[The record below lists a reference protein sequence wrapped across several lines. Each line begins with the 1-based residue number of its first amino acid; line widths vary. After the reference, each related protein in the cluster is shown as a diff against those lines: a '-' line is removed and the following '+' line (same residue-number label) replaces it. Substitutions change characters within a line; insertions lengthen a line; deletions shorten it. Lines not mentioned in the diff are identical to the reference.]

1 MRRLP
6 PLMSENP
13 LGLQV
18 LLVVVVP
25 AVYGAI
31 TGYFLG
37 VSEAVYLVLS
47 VLGVLGGVA
56 AGFDHVGPKAGARR
70 GIAAGSIF
78 GGFILIAYE
87 LHGEDAKAKLP
98 HPAIILILITTVLAV
113 AFASIGGWAR
123 ARAERKAV
131 SHTAPEIPGPLG

>member
-1 MRRLP
+1 
-6 PLMSENP
+6 MSEHP
-13 LGLQV
+13 LGLQI
-18 LLVVVVP
+18 LLVGVVP

-47 VLGVLGGVA
+47 VVGIVGGVA
-56 AGFDHVGPKAGARR
+56 AGFDHVGAKAGARR

-78 GGFILIAYE
+78 GASILIAHE
-87 LHGEDAKAKLP
+87 VHGEEAKADLP
-98 HPAIILILITTVLAV
+98 EPAILLIVVTTVLAV
-113 AFASIGGWAR
+113 AFATIGGWAR

-131 SHTAPEIPGPLG
+131 THSAPDIPGPLG